1 MKRILFVLLALLLCV
16 SLCACGDASPSGT
29 YKDATGLTSYEFS
42 GNTVKITALAAE
54 VGEFE
59 YEMDGEKVVIADYSI
74 EMTYNEETDVITVG
88 GISYTKAK

>member
-1 MKRILFVLLALLLCV
+1 MKKVLLTLIAVLLCAT
-16 SLCACGDASPSGT
+16 LFACADTSPSGT

-42 GNTVKITALAAE
+42 GNTVKITVLAAE
-54 VGEFE
+54 VGSFN

-88 GISYTKAK
+88 GVSYTKA